1 MLRTIEATCL
11 SPVAVE
17 RIVAGAFAALTRPPE
32 AMAAREATLR
42 GEPAALETKIARYTA
57 AIGQAPDL
65 ASVLDALRAR
75 ERQRATL
82 RGELDGLRRLRE
94 AEPID
99 RGVVERQVRAVVADW
114 WALMGKQVA
123 ESRRLLKGLLEGRVV
138 FTPAGRRVRHRLR
151 RAGADGPTPARGPRY
166 HCRWCPRRD
175 TSGGGEGA
183 DRPGPWHR
191 LRGLVP

>member
-42 GEPAALETKIARYTA
+42 GEPAALETEIARYTA

-75 ERQRATL
+75 ERQRPTL
-82 RGELDGLRRLRE
+82 RGELDGLRRL
-94 AEPID
+94 
-99 RGVVERQVRAVVADW
+99 
-114 WALMGKQVA
+114 
-123 ESRRLLKGLLEGRVV
+123 
-138 FTPAGRRVRHRLR
+138 LR
-151 RAGADGPTPARGPRY
+151 RRNRLTGAWWSARCAPSWPT
-166 HCRWCPRRD
+166 
-175 TSGGGEGA
+175 GGG
-183 DRPGPWHR
+183 
-191 LRGLVP
+191 